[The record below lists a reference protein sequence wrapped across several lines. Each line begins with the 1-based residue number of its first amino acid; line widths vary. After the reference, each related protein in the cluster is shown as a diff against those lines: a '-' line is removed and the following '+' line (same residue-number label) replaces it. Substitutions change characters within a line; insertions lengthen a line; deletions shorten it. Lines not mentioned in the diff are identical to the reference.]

1 VTVFAFDVDG
11 TLASSAGPITDALL
25 IGLQHRGDYVYI
37 VSPSSARPPFFPIVL
52 PNGGGDRVANLQAVK
67 AMHPDEDR
75 FIYVSDNGDIAAAEE
90 AEFEYVGHIQFAS
103 EEGGSTT

>member
-11 TLASSAGPITDALL
+11 TLASSAGPISDVEL

-37 VSPSSARPPFFPIVL
+37 VSPSAARPKLFPVVL
-52 PNGGGDRVANLQAVK
+52 PHGGGSRQENLRAVR

-75 FIYVSDNGDIAAAEE
+75 FIYVSDNGDLPEANA
-90 AEFEYVGHIQFAS
+90 AEFEYVWHNEFAQAHGQ
-103 EEGGSTT
+103 EPA